1 MILNI
6 NQNED
11 FMRIILTIFTL
22 IISLCFARVDDYFKE
37 TEIIKGLIDQ
47 SIDIYENGDNLK
59 AKKLV
64 EDAYFQHFENME
76 GTIGRNVGRKAISM
90 ERKFTNLRR
99 YYKDSADI
107 NKIKALIDG
116 LYFDLDEVTP
126 IIQNGF
132 RLKAEASDLNYD
144 KEAAIKSS
152 IEENAKREAQ
162 ADDIFAM
169 LLGSN
174 ETNKQNDGNLSPAT
188 NPENSQNN
196 ENLANN
202 EKTSQ
207 NLNETK
213 SKKTSASNL
222 SSDDLSTPASSDEVV
237 ANLQAASALNPKL
250 QSLHDEFSLKLDE
263 AAIAFRNKNLL
274 ETKSLIN
281 KALFD
286 DYRNTKLEIAI
297 SNFTKPKTD
306 QQIQQALRSVIRS
319 LDDENLTEHDIR
331 EKFENIKDTLFDAM
345 LLIPEEKIVDIKVSG
360 FNEDEFKNKDYSKVA
375 DDIKLAT
382 DNILKNYDKMPKEA
396 LIDELQST
404 YLDIFEASGMENK
417 IGAVDSTLKLN
428 IESLF
433 THGVALIKSG
443 ADKKELKEN
452 FDKLNTLL
460 VGSLDKVSNT
470 SPLFLFLAAFGI
482 LLREGLEA
490 LIIVVAI
497 VSYLI
502 QSGNKNRLNIAYS
515 ALFTGVF
522 LSFVTA
528 FLIYY
533 FFRAYA
539 GQFRELL
546 EGITFLIAV
555 VLLIYVG
562 FWMLHKA
569 RDKKWATALKTGA
582 MDAISKNSAKT
593 LWITVFLAVFREGAE
608 TVLFYQALLFDAST
622 SADFSAIFAGLGV
635 AMIVLIALYFLLKAG
650 AVRIPIKLFFK
661 VTSYVIFYM
670 CFVFTGKGIAELIEG
685 KIITPTL
692 ITQEFKPITWLG
704 VYPYY
709 ETLIPQ
715 FLVLIILIIGILIT
729 NKLQKKEKTK

>member
-1 MILNI
+1 
-6 NQNED
+6 
-11 FMRIILTIFTL
+11 MRIILTIFTL
-22 IISLCFARVDDYFKE
+22 IISLCFARVNDYFKE
-37 TEIIKGLIDQ
+37 TEIIKNLINQ
-47 SIDIYENGDNLK
+47 SVEIYENGDNLK

-126 IIQNGF
+126 IIQDGF

-174 ETNKQNDGNLSPAT
+174 ETNKQNDDNLSPAT

-306 QQIQQALRSVIRS
+306 QQIQQALRGVIRS

-360 FNEDEFKNKDYSKVA
+360 FNEDELKNKDYSKVA

-515 ALFTGVF
+515 ALFAGVF

-685 KIITPTL
+685 KIITPTI

>member
-1 MILNI
+1 
-6 NQNED
+6 
-11 FMRIILTIFTL
+11 MRIILTIFTL

>member
-1 MILNI
+1 
-6 NQNED
+6 
-11 FMRIILTIFTL
+11 MRIILTIFTL

-729 NKLQKKEKTK
+729 NKLQKKEKTKWEKVY

>member
-1 MILNI
+1 MILTI

-37 TEIIKGLIDQ
+37 TEIIKNLINQ
-47 SIDIYENGDNLK
+47 SVEIYENGDNLK

-126 IIQNGF
+126 IIQDGF

-174 ETNKQNDGNLSPAT
+174 ETNKQNDDNLSPAT
-188 NPENSQNN
+188 NPENPQNN

-306 QQIQQALRSVIRS
+306 QQIQQALRGVIRS

-360 FNEDEFKNKDYSKVA
+360 FNEDELKNKDYSKVA

-515 ALFTGVF
+515 ALFAGVF

-685 KIITPTL
+685 KIITPTI

>member
-1 MILNI
+1 
-6 NQNED
+6 
-11 FMRIILTIFTL
+11 MRIILTIFTL

-37 TEIIKGLIDQ
+37 TEIIKNLINQ
-47 SIDIYENGDNLK
+47 SVEIYENGDNLK

-126 IIQNGF
+126 IIQDGF

-174 ETNKQNDGNLSPAT
+174 ETNKQNDDNLSPAT

-306 QQIQQALRSVIRS
+306 QQIQQALRGVIRS

-360 FNEDEFKNKDYSKVA
+360 FNEDELKNKDYSKVA

-515 ALFTGVF
+515 ALFAGVF

-670 CFVFTGKGIAELIEG
+670 CFVFTGKGIAELVEG

-729 NKLQKKEKTK
+729 NKLQKKENTK

>member
-1 MILNI
+1 MILTI

-22 IISLCFARVDDYFKE
+22 IISLCFARVDDYYKE
-37 TEIIKGLIDQ
+37 TEIIKGIIDQ
-47 SIDIYENGDNLK
+47 SVEVYENGDNLK

-152 IEENAKREAQ
+152 IEENAKREAA
-162 ADDIFAM
+162 ADDIFAR
-169 LLGSN
+169 LLGDSTN
-174 ETNKQNDGNLSPAT
+174 ETNKQNDENLSST
-188 NPENSQNN
+188 ENLQNN

-202 EKTSQ
+202 EKISQ

-443 ADKKELKEN
+443 ANKKELKEN

-670 CFVFTGKGIAELIEG
+670 CFVFTGKGIAELVEG

-729 NKLQKKEKTK
+729 NKLQKKENTK

>member
-1 MILNI
+1 MILTI

-22 IISLCFARVDDYFKE
+22 IISLCFARVNDYFKE
-37 TEIIKGLIDQ
+37 TEIIKNLINQ
-47 SIDIYENGDNLK
+47 SVEIYENGDNLK

-126 IIQNGF
+126 IIQDGF

-174 ETNKQNDGNLSPAT
+174 ETNKQNDDNLSPAT

-306 QQIQQALRSVIRS
+306 QQIQQALRGVIRS

-360 FNEDEFKNKDYSKVA
+360 FNEDELKNKDYSKVA

-515 ALFTGVF
+515 ALFAGVF

-685 KIITPTL
+685 KIITPTI

>member
-1 MILNI
+1 MILTI

-37 TEIIKGLIDQ
+37 TEIIKNLINQ
-47 SIDIYENGDNLK
+47 SVEIYENGDNLK

-126 IIQNGF
+126 IIQDGF

-174 ETNKQNDGNLSPAT
+174 ETNKQNDDNLSPAT

-306 QQIQQALRSVIRS
+306 QQIQQALRGVIRS

-360 FNEDEFKNKDYSKVA
+360 FNEDELKNKDYSKVA

-515 ALFTGVF
+515 ALFAGVF

-685 KIITPTL
+685 KIITPTI

>member
-1 MILNI
+1 
-6 NQNED
+6 
-11 FMRIILTIFTL
+11 MRIILTIFTL

-37 TEIIKGLIDQ
+37 TEIIKNLINQ
-47 SIDIYENGDNLK
+47 SVEIYENGDNLK

-126 IIQNGF
+126 IIQDGF

-174 ETNKQNDGNLSPAT
+174 ETNKQNDDNLSPAT

-306 QQIQQALRSVIRS
+306 QQIQQALRGVIRS

-360 FNEDEFKNKDYSKVA
+360 FNEDELKNKDYSKVA

-515 ALFTGVF
+515 ALFAGVF

-685 KIITPTL
+685 KIITPTI

>member
-1 MILNI
+1 MILTI

-37 TEIIKGLIDQ
+37 TEIIKNLINQ
-47 SIDIYENGDNLK
+47 SVEIYENGDNLK

-126 IIQNGF
+126 IIQDGF

-174 ETNKQNDGNLSPAT
+174 ETNKQNDDNLSPAT

-306 QQIQQALRSVIRS
+306 QQIQQALRGVIRS

-360 FNEDEFKNKDYSKVA
+360 FNEDELKNKDYSKVA

-515 ALFTGVF
+515 ALFAGVF

-670 CFVFTGKGIAELIEG
+670 CFVFTGKGIAELVEG

-729 NKLQKKEKTK
+729 NKLQKKENTK

>member
-1 MILNI
+1 
-6 NQNED
+6 
-11 FMRIILTIFTL
+11 MRIILTIFTL
-22 IISLCFARVDDYFKE
+22 IISLCFARVDDYYKE
-37 TEIIKGLIDQ
+37 TEIIKGIIDQ
-47 SIDIYENGDNLK
+47 SVEVYENGDNLK

-152 IEENAKREAQ
+152 IEENAKREAA
-162 ADDIFAM
+162 ADDIFAR
-169 LLGSN
+169 LLGDSTN
-174 ETNKQNDGNLSPAT
+174 ETNKQNDENLSST
-188 NPENSQNN
+188 ENLQNN

-202 EKTSQ
+202 EKISQ

-670 CFVFTGKGIAELIEG
+670 CFVFTGKGIAELVEG

-729 NKLQKKEKTK
+729 NKLQKKENTK

>member
-1 MILNI
+1 
-6 NQNED
+6 
-11 FMRIILTIFTL
+11 MRIILTIFTL

-126 IIQNGF
+126 IIQDGF

-152 IEENAKREAQ
+152 IEANAKREAQ

-169 LLGSN
+169 LLGESNNSNNALDKN
-174 ETNKQNDGNLSPAT
+174 ETKDENIQTITQNTNK
-188 NPENSQNN
+188 E
-196 ENLANN
+196 
-202 EKTSQ
+202 TS
-207 NLNETK
+207 NLNEDDITAP
-213 SKKTSASNL
+213 TSN
-222 SSDDLSTPASSDEVV
+222 DEVV

-306 QQIQQALRSVIRS
+306 QQIQQALRNVIRS

-360 FNEDEFKNKDYSKVA
+360 FNEDEFKNKDYSKVV

-396 LIDELQST
+396 LIDEL
-404 YLDIFEASGMENK
+404 
-417 IGAVDSTLKLN
+417 
-428 IESLF
+428 
-433 THGVALIKSG
+433 
-443 ADKKELKEN
+443 
-452 FDKLNTLL
+452 
-460 VGSLDKVSNT
+460 
-470 SPLFLFLAAFGI
+470 
-482 LLREGLEA
+482 
-490 LIIVVAI
+490 
-497 VSYLI
+497 
-502 QSGNKNRLNIAYS
+502 
-515 ALFTGVF
+515 
-522 LSFVTA
+522 
-528 FLIYY
+528 
-533 FFRAYA
+533 
-539 GQFRELL
+539 
-546 EGITFLIAV
+546 
-555 VLLIYVG
+555 
-562 FWMLHKA
+562 
-569 RDKKWATALKTGA
+569 
-582 MDAISKNSAKT
+582 
-593 LWITVFLAVFREGAE
+593 
-608 TVLFYQALLFDAST
+608 
-622 SADFSAIFAGLGV
+622 
-635 AMIVLIALYFLLKAG
+635 
-650 AVRIPIKLFFK
+650 
-661 VTSYVIFYM
+661 
-670 CFVFTGKGIAELIEG
+670 
-685 KIITPTL
+685 
-692 ITQEFKPITWLG
+692 
-704 VYPYY
+704 
-709 ETLIPQ
+709 
-715 FLVLIILIIGILIT
+715 
-729 NKLQKKEKTK
+729 

>member
-1 MILNI
+1 
-6 NQNED
+6 
-11 FMRIILTIFTL
+11 MRIILTIFTL
-22 IISLCFARVDDYFKE
+22 IISLCFARVDDYYKE
-37 TEIIKGLIDQ
+37 TEIIKGIIDQ
-47 SIDIYENGDNLK
+47 SVEVYENGDNLK

-152 IEENAKREAQ
+152 IEENAKREAA
-162 ADDIFAM
+162 ADDIFAR
-169 LLGSN
+169 LLGDSTN
-174 ETNKQNDGNLSPAT
+174 ETNKQNDENLSST
-188 NPENSQNN
+188 ENLQNN

-202 EKTSQ
+202 EKISQ

-331 EKFENIKDTLFDAM
+331 EKFENIKDTLFNAM

-670 CFVFTGKGIAELIEG
+670 CFVFTGKGIAELVEG

-729 NKLQKKEKTK
+729 NKLQKKENTKWEKVY

>member
-1 MILNI
+1 
-6 NQNED
+6 
-11 FMRIILTIFTL
+11 MRVFLTIFIFLT
-22 IISLCFARVDDYFKE
+22 SLCFARVDDFYKE
-37 TEIIKGLIDQ
+37 SNIIKDLINQ
-47 SIDIYENGDNLK
+47 SVEVYESGDNLK
-59 AKKLV
+59 AKKLI

-76 GTIGRNVGRKAISM
+76 GAIGRNIGRRAITM

-99 YYKDSADI
+99 YYKENADI

-116 LYFDLDEVTP
+116 LYFDLDEVVP
-126 IIQNGF
+126 IIQDGF
-132 RLKAEASDLNYD
+132 KLKAEASDLDYD

-152 IEENAKREAQ
+152 IEANAKREAA
-162 ADDIFAM
+162 ADDIFAAI
-169 LLGSN
+169 LGTSNKTDENKSETLYKTATKN
-174 ETNKQNDGNLSPAT
+174 ETL
-188 NPENSQNN
+188 
-196 ENLANN
+196 
-202 EKTSQ
+202 
-207 NLNETK
+207 NLNETENLNQAEN
-213 SKKTSASNL
+213 KTTNL
-222 SSDDLSTPASSDEVV
+222 NATDIIAPESSDEVV

-250 QSLHDEFSLKLDE
+250 QALHDEFSLKLDE
-263 AAIAFRNKNLL
+263 AAISFRNKDLTK
-274 ETKSLIN
+274 TKSLIN
-281 KALFD
+281 GALYD

-297 SNFTKPKTD
+297 SKFTKPKLD
-306 QQIQQALRSVIRS
+306 QQIQQALRSAVTS
-319 LDDENLTEHDIR
+319 LDDANLTEHDIR
-331 EKFENIKDTLFDAM
+331 EKFENIKNDLFDAM
-345 LLIPEEKIVDIKVSG
+345 LLIPEENIKDIKFAG
-360 FNEDEFKNKDYSKVA
+360 FDDTELDRAKDYSKVA
-375 DDIKLAT
+375 NEIKLAT
-382 DNILKNYDKMPKEA
+382 DNILKNYEKQPKEA

-417 IGAVDSTLKLN
+417 IGAVDSALKLE
-428 IESLF
+428 IESVF

-443 ADKKELKEN
+443 ASKNELKAN
-452 FDKLNTLL
+452 FDKLNELL
-460 VGSLDKVSNT
+460 VGSLDKVNNS

-522 LSFVTA
+522 LSFVAA

-569 RDKKWATALKTGA
+569 RDQKWAHTLKTGA

-608 TVLFYQALLFDAST
+608 TVLFYQALLFDAKT
-622 SADFSAIFAGLGV
+622 SADFSAVFVGLGV
-635 AMIVLIALYFLLKAG
+635 ALVVLVVLYFLLKAG

-661 VTSYVIFYM
+661 ITSYIIFYM
-670 CFVFTGKGIAELIEG
+670 CFVFTGKGVAELIEG
-685 KIITPTL
+685 KIISPTL
-692 ITQEFKPITWLG
+692 IGYEFKPITWLG
-704 VYPYY
+704 LYPYY
-709 ETLIPQ
+709 ETLLPQ
-715 FLVLIILIIGILIT
+715 ILVLTILIIGILIT
-729 NKLQKKEKTK
+729 NKLQKKETK

>member
-1 MILNI
+1 MIFTI

-47 SIDIYENGDNLK
+47 SIEVYENGDNLK

-76 GTIGRNVGRKAISM
+76 GTIGRNIGRKAISM

-126 IIQNGF
+126 IIQDGF

-162 ADDIFAM
+162 ADNIFTM

-174 ETNKQNDGNLSPAT
+174 ETNKQNDENLSPAT

-297 SNFTKPKTD
+297 SNFTKPKIN
-306 QQIQQALRSVIRS
+306 QQIQQALRGVIRS

-345 LLIPEEKIVDIKVSG
+345 LLIPEEKIADIKVGG
-360 FNEDEFKNKDYSKVA
+360 FNEDELKNKDYSKVA

-417 IGAVDSTLKLN
+417 IGAVDSALKLN

-670 CFVFTGKGIAELIEG
+670 CFVFTGKGIAELVEG

>member
-1 MILNI
+1 MILTI

-22 IISLCFARVDDYFKE
+22 IISLCFARVDDYYKE
-37 TEIIKGLIDQ
+37 TEIIKGIIDQ
-47 SIDIYENGDNLK
+47 SVEVYENGDNLK

-152 IEENAKREAQ
+152 IEENAKREAA
-162 ADDIFAM
+162 ADDIFAR
-169 LLGSN
+169 LLGDSTN
-174 ETNKQNDGNLSPAT
+174 ETNKQNDENLSST
-188 NPENSQNN
+188 ENLQNN

-202 EKTSQ
+202 EKISQ

-670 CFVFTGKGIAELIEG
+670 CFVFTGKGIAELVEG

-729 NKLQKKEKTK
+729 NKLQKKENTK

>member
-1 MILNI
+1 MILTI

-126 IIQNGF
+126 IIQDGF

-152 IEENAKREAQ
+152 IEANAKREAE

-169 LLGSN
+169 LLGESN
-174 ETNKQNDGNLSPAT
+174 NSNNVLDKNEIKDENIQTITQNTDK
-188 NPENSQNN
+188 
-196 ENLANN
+196 
-202 EKTSQ
+202 KTS
-207 NLNETK
+207 NLNEDDITAP
-213 SKKTSASNL
+213 TSN
-222 SSDDLSTPASSDEVV
+222 DEVV

-306 QQIQQALRSVIRS
+306 QQIQQALRNVIRS

-345 LLIPEEKIVDIKVSG
+345 LLIPEEKIADIKVSG
-360 FNEDEFKNKDYSKVA
+360 FNEDELKNKDYSKVA
-375 DDIKLAT
+375 DDIKLAI

-443 ADKKELKEN
+443 ADKKKLKEN

-460 VGSLDKVSNT
+460 VGSLDKVNNT

-569 RDKKWATALKTGA
+569 RDKKWANALKTGA

-622 SADFSAIFAGLGV
+622 SADFSAIFAGLGI

-670 CFVFTGKGIAELIEG
+670 CFVFTGKGIAELVEG

>member
-1 MILNI
+1 
-6 NQNED
+6 
-11 FMRIILTIFTL
+11 MRIILTIFTL

-47 SIDIYENGDNLK
+47 SIEVYENGDNLK

-76 GTIGRNVGRKAISM
+76 GTIGRNIGRKAISM

-126 IIQNGF
+126 IIQDGF

-162 ADDIFAM
+162 ADNIFTM

-174 ETNKQNDGNLSPAT
+174 ETNKQNDENLSPAT

-297 SNFTKPKTD
+297 SNFTKPKIN
-306 QQIQQALRSVIRS
+306 QQIQQALRGVIRS

-345 LLIPEEKIVDIKVSG
+345 LLIPEEKIADIKVGG
-360 FNEDEFKNKDYSKVA
+360 FNEDELKNKDYSKVA

-417 IGAVDSTLKLN
+417 IGAVDSALKLN

-670 CFVFTGKGIAELIEG
+670 CFVFTGKGIAELVEG

>member
-1 MILNI
+1 
-6 NQNED
+6 
-11 FMRIILTIFTL
+11 MRIILTIFTL

-37 TEIIKGLIDQ
+37 TEIIKNLINQ
-47 SIDIYENGDNLK
+47 SVEIYENGDNLK

-126 IIQNGF
+126 IIQDGF

-174 ETNKQNDGNLSPAT
+174 ETNKQNDDNLSPAT

-306 QQIQQALRSVIRS
+306 QQIQQALRGVIRS

-360 FNEDEFKNKDYSKVA
+360 FNEDELKNKDYSKVA

-515 ALFTGVF
+515 ALFAGVF

-685 KIITPTL
+685 KIITPTI

-729 NKLQKKEKTK
+729 NKLQKKEKTKWEKVY